1 MTPNSRAVIILEDNQ
16 DIATLMSQLLVSYG
30 ATPIICTD
38 LADVETA
45 LDAHNVALILL
56 DIMLP
61 GEDGRDVARALRT
74 RSCGVPIYFMT
85 GIQEVDM
92 LPEDRALADGYLQ
105 KPFTIFELRETLDA
119 ALHHATANDASASE
133 QVHLELMAMIATERE
148 NIRRQQ
154 TLLRGFGGEIRAAE
168 AAVVL
173 DQLQNFTIRLDRT
186 LARISEQLDQVVH
199 PNP

>member
-1 MTPNSRAVIILEDNQ
+1 MSPNPRAVIILEDNQ
-16 DIATLMSQLLVSYG
+16 DIATLMSQLLASYG
-30 ATPIICTD
+30 TTPIICTD
-38 LADVETA
+38 LSGVEA
-45 LDAHNVALILL
+45 AMDAHNVVLILL

-74 RSCGVPIYFMT
+74 RSFGVPIYFMT
-85 GIQEVDM
+85 GIQEIDM

-119 ALHHATANDASASE
+119 ALHHVTDNDASASE

-154 TLLRGFGGEIRAAE
+154 TLLRGFGGEIKAAE
-168 AAVVL
+168 ATVVL

-186 LARISEQLDQVVH
+186 LARISEQLEQVAH
-199 PNP
+199 TRP